1 MFSTGVGLFPT
12 ESVAALRRSGA
23 DGDHEE
29 GSEGDDRVDIGGYD
43 DHADER
49 GEDDEEHHPRL
60 QKRHVIRDIALGQA
74 RSRDGFAT
82 GLG

>member
-1 MFSTGVGLFPT
+1 MSASHHMLRQPAAPAPT
-12 ESVAALRRSGA
+12 AIMRREAKATIGWTSGA
-23 DGDHEE
+23 H
-29 GSEGDDRVDIGGYD
+29 D

-60 QKRHVIRDIALGQA
+60 QKRDEIRDIALGQA